1 MRTLNCWRSIMRK
14 CRYCSSMVR
23 SETFG
28 ELTRNVCTAYSPPK
42 TLRQLLPD
50 WPTDRKNP
58 LTEPRILPEATLM
71 RLTQYLRAL
80 NTLSIQGTERTSSG
94 VLAEVA
100 GVNPAI
106 LRKDLSL
113 LGSYGTRGVGYVV
126 QDLANHIN
134 RTLGLH
140 QDWRVAII
148 GAGNLGRALSGYAG
162 FRSRGFHVK
171 AILDSAPALIG
182 TSVGELTVQDSA
194 QLAKVVADEDINI
207 AVLAVPGDAAQLL
220 VDQLAVLGVRSIL
233 SFAPQVIRVPEGVEL
248 RRVDLSTELQ
258 ILTYHAVRSVA
269 ASEDTQGA

>member
-1 MRTLNCWRSIMRK
+1 M
-14 CRYCSSMVR
+14 
-23 SETFG
+23 SEL
-28 ELTRNVCTAYSPPK
+28 EAKV
-42 TLRQLLPD
+42 
-50 WPTDRKNP
+50 
-58 LTEPRILPEATLM
+58 LPEATVA

-80 NTLSIQGTERTSSG
+80 NALESRGLERTSSG
-94 VLAEVA
+94 VLAKEA

-134 RTLGLH
+134 RTLGLN
-140 QDWRVAII
+140 QDWRVAIL

-171 AILDSAPALIG
+171 AILDSSPALIG
-182 TSVGELTVQDSA
+182 AAVGELTVRDSA
-194 QLAKVVADEDINI
+194 QLAEVVQEFEINI
-207 AVLAVPGDAAQLL
+207 AVLAVPGEAAQGL
-220 VDQLAVLGVRSIL
+220 VDELALLGVRSIL

-258 ILTYHAVRSVA
+258 ILTYHAVRSDGQPGQA
-269 ASEDTQGA
+269 QGA

>member
-1 MRTLNCWRSIMRK
+1 
-14 CRYCSSMVR
+14 
-23 SETFG
+23 
-28 ELTRNVCTAYSPPK
+28 
-42 TLRQLLPD
+42 
-50 WPTDRKNP
+50 
-58 LTEPRILPEATLM
+58 M

-80 NTLSIQGTERTSSG
+80 NALSNQGMERTSSG
-94 VLAEVA
+94 LLADAA

-134 RTLGLH
+134 RTLGLN
-140 QDWRVAII
+140 QDWRVAIL

-182 TSVGELTVQDSA
+182 TQVGDLTVHNAA
-194 QLAKVVADEDINI
+194 QLASVVEEQQINI
-207 AVLAVPGDAAQLL
+207 AVLAVPGDAAQEL
-220 VDQLAVLGVRSIL
+220 VDELGQLGVRSIL
-233 SFAPQVIRVPEGVEL
+233 SFAPQVIRVPQGVEL

-258 ILTYHAVRSVA
+258 ILTYHAVRSAGSSPSV
-269 ASEDTQGA
+269 QGA